1 MEPFACQLV
10 HVGQGNDASMAL
22 SDVVVHARGARE
34 VSGSIPFRQAMAQ
47 CITMALRFEPYMH
60 ACIWALLYYTGIP
73 VHYGSWGTCLE
84 AA

>member
-1 MEPFACQLV
+1 
-10 HVGQGNDASMAL
+10 MAL

-60 ACIWALLYYTGIP
+60 AFGHYCIIP
-73 VHYGSWGTCLE
+73 VYRYITVVGAHV
-84 AA
+84 